1 MRRGAA
7 AAVAYARADPA
18 SCVTGR
24 IRTRG
29 ARNPVTDPMHKPH
42 FLLVAPFPG
51 MFIRRAAAYWVLVHL
66 LRAIGMLWMAAIKE
80 LRITPEDLLPGGNPL
95 VPALVVVLG
104 MLQARRSD
112 EDLYLANL
120 GYGWPTIAA
129 YLLVPAAALE
139 VAATVGR
146 LVWPAA
152 AAYLALPPA
161 GLGQAFAA

>member
-1 MRRGAA
+1 MRASGTDIFPGA
-7 AAVAYARADPA
+7 
-18 SCVTGR
+18 R

-29 ARNPVTDPMHKPH
+29 RGTPSPNRMHKPH

-51 MFIRRAAAYWVLVHL
+51 VFIRRSAAYWVLLHL
-66 LRAIGMLWMAAIKE
+66 MRDVIMLFMAGLDE
-80 LRITPEDLLPGGNPL
+80 LRPADLLPGGNPL
-95 VPALVVVLG
+95 VPALVMVLG

-120 GYGWPTIAA
+120 GYGWPVIAA

-139 VAATVGR
+139 AACTVGR
-146 LVWPAA
+146 LVWPGAA
-152 AAYLALPPA
+152 ASLALPMA